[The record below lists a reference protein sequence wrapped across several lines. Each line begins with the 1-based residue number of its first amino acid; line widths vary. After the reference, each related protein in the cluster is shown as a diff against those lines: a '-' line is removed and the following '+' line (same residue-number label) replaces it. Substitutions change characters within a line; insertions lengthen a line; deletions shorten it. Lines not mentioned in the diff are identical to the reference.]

1 MRKATTVSEATKQ
14 RNLEGFGLKI
24 KKFRKEANMTAEDL
38 AQALQVTVSSVRNW
52 ECGLSRPDPEY
63 LYKLFPVLNVDP
75 NAFFGIRGVGES
87 LTEKEKTIVDLFRT
101 LDDRGQSDY
110 MAIGKTMAHRCHM
123 LKLRE
128 VERKIVRLPVHTQY
142 AAAGSNGYWN
152 DDHETDD
159 IFLYNSGAASEADE
173 VIIVSGHSMEPAY
186 HDGDRI
192 LVKRCTD
199 MNIGCV
205 YVFSLREMGLVIKKA
220 GEDRLISLNPDYDD
234 IIPSDEGAELVG
246 RVIGIVDASMI
257 PTPQELELYDEA
269 AQSAA
274 SGQG

>member
-1 MRKATTVSEATKQ
+1 MLKGAGDRMRKATTVSEATKQ

-128 VERKIVRLPVHTQY
+128 AERKIVRLPVHTQY

-173 VIIVSGHSMEPAY
+173 VIIVSGHSMEPSRRRCFFSSLVLQSLQVIIIPPRLQ
-186 HDGDRI
+186 GRI
-192 LVKRCTD
+192 LSFKMPHFVFPKR
-199 MNIGCV
+199 
-205 YVFSLREMGLVIKKA
+205 S
-220 GEDRLISLNPDYDD
+220 
-234 IIPSDEGAELVG
+234 
-246 RVIGIVDASMI
+246 
-257 PTPQELELYDEA
+257 
-269 AQSAA
+269 
-274 SGQG
+274 